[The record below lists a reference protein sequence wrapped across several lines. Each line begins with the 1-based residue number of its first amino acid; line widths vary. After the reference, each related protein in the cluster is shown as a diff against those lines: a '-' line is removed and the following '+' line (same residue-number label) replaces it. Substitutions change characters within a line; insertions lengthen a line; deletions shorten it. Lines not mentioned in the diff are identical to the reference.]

1 MDCNASGSSV
11 WDARCSSGPR
21 YVDVEYK
28 LDGGTLKTV
37 THRDVSSLAALQTE
51 VTGELVRLRQDSKI
65 LSTFREIDQFV
76 KESGVLQLDDT
87 PAAKE

>member
-1 MDCNASGSSV
+1 MLLEAVFGTPVVRLDRV
-11 WDARCSSGPR
+11 D
-21 YVDVEYK
+21 VDVEYK

-37 THRDVSSLAALQTE
+37 THRNVASLAALQTE